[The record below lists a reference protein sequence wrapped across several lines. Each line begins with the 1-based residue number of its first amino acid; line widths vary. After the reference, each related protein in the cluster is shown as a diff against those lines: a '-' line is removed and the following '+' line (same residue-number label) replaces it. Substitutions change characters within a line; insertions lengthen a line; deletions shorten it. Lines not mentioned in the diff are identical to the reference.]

1 MKPYGP
7 QYIENKEIVGHV
19 QKIKYSSLM
28 KRKSVIK
35 NQVLSDGETIGGS
48 NRLSKPIVNTHPHC

>member
-7 QYIENKEIVGHV
+7 QDIENKESVGHI
-19 QKIKYSSLM
+19 QKIKYSRLI

-35 NQVLSDGETIGGS
+35 NQVLSDGETIGG
-48 NRLSKPIVNTHPHC
+48 